1 MNGYNKSKR
10 LYASANKVMPGGVS
24 SPVRA
29 FGPVGGSP
37 LFIAKGKGQHI
48 WDADGNRFTDYVCSW
63 GALILGHARNVV
75 TRSVYKAVK
84 DGSSFGA
91 PTESEVKLAS
101 MICSCIRSIDKIRFV
116 NSGTE
121 ATMSAI
127 RLARA
132 YTKRSKVIKFEG
144 CYHGHADS
152 FLSGSGS
159 GLATLGIASSP
170 GVPASFASEMISI
183 PYNDVHA
190 LESAFAKHGKDIA
203 AVIVEPVAGN
213 MGVVPPSRGFL
224 DSIRRLCTNNG
235 SILVFDEVIT
245 GFRVSMG
252 GAQKLYHIKPD
263 ITCLGKII
271 GGGFPVGAYGGS
283 REIMDMVAPS
293 GPVYQAG
300 TLAGNP
306 AAMAG
311 GVATLSSLHPNTYV
325 LLERLA
331 SRLESGLRD
340 AAEDSE
346 VPVAT
351 NRVGSMMS
359 VFFNRYEVSDFATSK
374 ISDTSSF
381 KDFFWRM
388 LANGTYLPPS
398 QFESFFVST
407 SHHMADIDA
416 SIEHAYDAMRVC
428 HAASMQ
434 RHHA

>member
-1 MNGYNKSKR
+1 MNSYNKSKR
-10 LYASANKVMPGGVS
+10 LYAKANKVMPGGVS

-29 FGPVGGSP
+29 FGSVDGSP
-37 LFIAKGKGQHI
+37 LFIARGKGQHV

-63 GALILGHARNVV
+63 GALILGHASNIV
-75 TRSVYKAVK
+75 TRSVYNAVK

-91 PTESEVKLAS
+91 PTEYEVDLAS
-101 MICSCIRSIDKIRFV
+101 MICNRIRSIDKIRFV

-132 YTKRSKVIKFEG
+132 YTKRSKIIKFEG

-170 GVPASFASEMISI
+170 GVPARFASETISV
-183 PYNDVHA
+183 PYNDIHA

-213 MGVVPPSRGFL
+213 MGVVPPVRGFL
-224 DSIRRLCTNNG
+224 SSIRKLCTDNDSIL
-235 SILVFDEVIT
+235 IFDEVIT
-245 GFRVSMG
+245 GFRVSIG
-252 GAQKLYHIKPD
+252 GAQTLYHIKPD
-263 ITCLGKII
+263 LTCLGKII

-283 REIMDMVAPS
+283 KDIMDMVAPS

-311 GVATLSSLHPNTYV
+311 GKAVLSSLHPSTYV

-331 SRLESGLRD
+331 SSLEHGLRD
-340 AAEDSE
+340 AAEDSD
-346 VPVAT
+346 VPVVT

-359 VFFNRYEVSDFATSK
+359 VFFSSNEVSNFATSK
-374 ISDTSSF
+374 MSNISSF
-381 KDFFWRM
+381 KEFFWRM
-388 LANGTYLPPS
+388 LADGTYLPPS

-407 SHHMADIDA
+407 SHHMADINA
-416 SIEHAYDAMRVC
+416 SIENAYDAMRVC
-428 HAASMQ
+428 HAAAQ
-434 RHHA
+434 PHQV

>member
-1 MNGYNKSKR
+1 MNSYNRSKR
-10 LYASANKVMPGGVS
+10 LYAKANKVMPGGVS

-29 FGPVGGSP
+29 FGSVGGSP
-37 LFIAKGKGQHI
+37 LFIARGKGQHI
-48 WDADGNRFTDYVCSW
+48 WDVDGNRFTDYVCSW
-63 GALILGHARNVV
+63 GALILGHANNVV
-75 TRSVYKAVK
+75 TRSVYNAVK
-84 DGSSFGA
+84 CGSSFGA
-91 PTESEVKLAS
+91 PTESEVDLARR
-101 MICSCIRSIDKIRFV
+101 IRSRLSSINKIRFV

-170 GVPASFASEMISI
+170 GVPASFASETISV
-183 PYNDVHA
+183 PYNDTNA
-190 LESAFAKHGKDIA
+190 LESAFAKHDKCIA
-203 AVIVEPVAGN
+203 AVIVEPIAGN
-213 MGVVPPSRGFL
+213 MGVVPPMRGFL
-224 DSIRRLCTNNG
+224 DSIRKLCTDNG

-263 ITCLGKII
+263 LTCLGKII
-271 GGGFPVGAYGGS
+271 GGGFPIGAYGGS
-283 REIMDMVAPS
+283 KEIMDMVAPS

-311 GVATLSSLHPNTYV
+311 GIATLSSLHPNTYA

-331 SRLESGLRD
+331 SRLGRGLRD
-340 AAEDSE
+340 AAEDSD
-346 VPVAT
+346 VPVVI

-359 VFFNRYEVSDFATSK
+359 VFFNSDQVSDFVTSK
-374 ISDTSSF
+374 MSDTSSF
-381 KDFFWRM
+381 KEFFWRM
-388 LANGTYLPPS
+388 LAYGTYMPPS

-407 SHHMADIDA
+407 SHHTDDIDT
-416 SIEHAYDAMRVC
+416 SIEHAYDAMRLC
-428 HAASMQ
+428 RTASIR